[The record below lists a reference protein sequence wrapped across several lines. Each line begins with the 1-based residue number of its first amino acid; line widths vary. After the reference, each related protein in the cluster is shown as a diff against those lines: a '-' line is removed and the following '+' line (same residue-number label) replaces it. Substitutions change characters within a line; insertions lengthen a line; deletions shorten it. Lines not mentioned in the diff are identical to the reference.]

1 VIRKED
7 VMKVN
12 EIMTKGPACCGP
24 ETRLDEVANL
34 MLENDCGEIPVLD
47 GTKLI
52 GVVTDRDIA
61 VRAFGKMRNP
71 LDVPVKNIMS
81 IDVLSVDED
90 TPIEIALQLMEERKV
105 RRVPVTRNG
114 KVVGIVSQ
122 ADLVHCLPPV
132 KFVEFVAAVGTGGRS
147 QVAGRS

>member
-1 VIRKED
+1 
-7 VMKVN
+7 MKVK

-24 ETRLDEVANL
+24 ETRLDKVASL

-71 LDVPVKNIMS
+71 LDVPVKNIMTT
-81 IDVLSVDED
+81 DVLSVDEE
-90 TPIEIALQLMEERKV
+90 TALDVAVVLMQERKV

-114 KVVGIVSQ
+114 KVVGILAQ
-122 ADLVHCLPPV
+122 ADLVRALPAA
-132 KFVEFVAAVGTGGRS
+132 KFAELVESVSHHRPLVT
-147 QVAGRS
+147 QW